1 MRYLLINVRFK
12 VQILKLKK
20 TRKTDIQNLKRR
32 KKNCSCILNVKS
44 FRTTSLRQI
53 SFCANLSWKFKWVS
67 KYNEKYVK
75 YLRYASKS
83 TEIGLEVSTSGVRLN
98 RKLYFKIRSLSFCFL
113 ITSKKCLAVKL
124 KAIKLG
130 VLHSLF
136 VSTFKKRACLYLF
149 WRIKI
154 FKMRYWFFFLKRR
167 KVELSYNEDC
177 KEYNW

>member
-1 MRYLLINVRFK
+1 MEIKKEKRNWYPKFK
-12 VQILKLKK
+12 TKK
-20 TRKTDIQNLKRR
+20 
-32 KKNCSCILNVKS
+32 KKYSCILNVKS

-53 SFCANLSWKFKWVS
+53 SFCANLSWKLKWVS

-83 TEIGLEVSTSGVRLN
+83 TEIGLEVSTSSVLLN
-98 RKLYFKIRSLSFCFL
+98 RKLYFKIRPLSFCFL

-124 KAIKLG
+124 KAIKPG

-136 VSTFKKRACLYLF
+136 VGTFKKGACLYLF

-154 FKMRYWFFFLKRR
+154 FKMWYLF
-167 KVELSYNEDC
+167 
-177 KEYNW
+177 

>member
-12 VQILKLKK
+12 VQIWKLKK
-20 TRKTDIQNLKRR
+20 KRETDIQNLIRR
-32 KKNCSCILNVKS
+32 EKKYSCILNVKS

-53 SFCANLSWKFKWVS
+53 SFCANLSWKLKWVS

-75 YLRYASKS
+75 YFRYASKS
-83 TEIGLEVSTSGVRLN
+83 TEIGLEVSTSSVLLN
-98 RKLYFKIRSLSFCFL
+98 RKLYFKIRPLSFCFL

-124 KAIKLG
+124 KAIKPG

-136 VSTFKKRACLYLF
+136 VGTFKKGVCLYLF

-154 FKMRYWFFFLKRR
+154 FKMWYLF
-167 KVELSYNEDC
+167 
-177 KEYNW
+177 

>member
-1 MRYLLINVRFK
+1 MEIKKEKRNWYPKFK
-12 VQILKLKK
+12 TKGKK
-20 TRKTDIQNLKRR
+20 I
-32 KKNCSCILNVKS
+32 SCILNVKS

-53 SFCANLSWKFKWVS
+53 SFCANLSWKLKWVS

-83 TEIGLEVSTSGVRLN
+83 TEIGLEVSTSSVLLN
-98 RKLYFKIRSLSFCFL
+98 RKLYFKIRPLSFCFL

-124 KAIKLG
+124 KAIKPG

-136 VSTFKKRACLYLF
+136 VGTFKKGACLYLF

-154 FKMRYWFFFLKRR
+154 FKMWYLF
-167 KVELSYNEDC
+167 
-177 KEYNW
+177 

>member
-20 TRKTDIQNLKRR
+20 TRETDIQNLKRR

-53 SFCANLSWKFKWVS
+53 SFSANLSWKFKWFS

-154 FKMRYWFFFLKRR
+154 FKMRYWFFF
-167 KVELSYNEDC
+167 
-177 KEYNW
+177 